1 MFSRYRHHKCK
12 FQMNKK
18 QEKQNRLNIQ
28 KEIGDFDQVF
38 DMDGHLVTCN
48 MVVPFFLMETMPSKQ
63 QLKAGYKAEIY
74 YASASKNNNFGDG
87 MKMGEAKYE
96 DLTTIYINMEA
107 KEGSRRA
114 FGYLLNIQGV
124 AIKCISQTKDM
135 VGKVVTKDQADYIV
149 IQMRKLI
156 IRSSEILREQKKI
169 LEESG
174 INVGHYACST
184 SFPSKVCQ
192 RIRVTRAIRI
202 LKTLGE
208 L

>member
-1 MFSRYRHHKCK
+1 MTEEQR
-12 FQMNKK
+12 
-18 QEKQNRLNIQ
+18 KQNRLNVQ
-28 KEIGDFDQVF
+28 KEIGDYSQVF
-38 DMDGHLVTCN
+38 DMHGHLVQCD
-48 MVVPFFLMETMPSKQ
+48 MVVPFFLMESKPCAQ
-63 QLKAGYKAEIY
+63 QLKDGYRSEIY
-74 YASASKNNNFGDG
+74 YASASKNNYFRGG
-87 MKMGEAKYE
+87 MKMGEVYYE

-107 KEGSRRA
+107 KEGSRKA

-135 VGKVVTKDQADYIV
+135 IGKVVTKDQADYIV
-149 IQMRKLI
+149 TQMRKLI
-156 IRSSEILREQKKI
+156 VRSSEILREQKRI

-174 INVGHYACST
+174 INVSHYACST

-202 LKTLGE
+202 LKTLEE